1 MTNFFVVGIVLNVVL
16 TGLALYWLWR
26 QRMPRMGRDEPG
38 GSRNDFAQNKSG
50 QFAAPDESNGFLS
63 SHASLL
69 INSFHHWT
77 GRDLI
82 DSGMAPLQQAR
93 ALYEA
98 SFAVASHSAG
108 DDPVFNYAN
117 RTALA
122 LFETGW
128 NDFTSTP
135 SRLSAE
141 PMEREERAQ
150 LLERVRRQGFIDDYS
165 GIRISA
171 TGRRFRIQRATV
183 WNVMDAHGAPAGQ
196 AVMIHQWEY
205 L

>member
-1 MTNFFVVGIVLNVVL
+1 MSNFFIVGIVLNIVL

-26 QRMPRMGRDEPG
+26 QRMPKINKNGVDRDKKNNAQPG
-38 GSRNDFAQNKSG
+38 PTGLHE
-50 QFAAPDESNGFLS
+50 PDESNNFLW
-63 SHASLL
+63 SHVSLL

-82 DSGMAPLQQAR
+82 DPALPPGEQSK

-98 SFAVASHSAG
+98 SFAVASHG
-108 DDPVFNYAN
+108 TEEDPVFNYAN
-117 RTALA
+117 RAALA

-141 PMEREERAQ
+141 PMERAERAQ
-150 LLERVRRQGFIDDYS
+150 LLERVRDQGFTDDYS

-171 TGRRFRIQRATV
+171 SGRRFRIQRATV
-183 WNVMDAHGAPAGQ
+183 WNVMDAQNKPAGQ
-196 AVMIHQWEY
+196 AVLIHEWEY

>member
-1 MTNFFVVGIVLNVVL
+1 MSNFFVVGIILNIVL

-26 QRMPRMGRDEPG
+26 QRMPKMRKNGKDRDQKDGE
-38 GSRNDFAQNKSG
+38 
-50 QFAAPDESNGFLS
+50 QFDQAEFREPDESNGFLS

-82 DSGMAPLQQAR
+82 DPAMSPLQQAR
-93 ALYEA
+93 TLNEA
-98 SFAVASHSAG
+98 SFVVASHG
-108 DDPVFNYAN
+108 TEDDPVFNYAN
-117 RTALA
+117 CAALA
-122 LFETGW
+122 LFETDW
-128 NDFTSTP
+128 NNFISSP

-150 LLERVRRQGFIDDYS
+150 LLERVRRQGFTDDYC

-183 WNVMDAHGAPAGQ
+183 WSVMDSHGSPAGQ
-196 AVMIHQWEY
+196 AVLIHEWEY